1 MNELIRDQTFEGI
14 NFVEKP
20 IAADFEDC
28 VFKSCFFSKA
38 RLSNLS
44 FTNCTF
50 ENCDLS
56 GANLHKAAFQDC
68 EFIAC
73 KMLGM
78 GFDTCASFLF
88 QITCD
93 SCMLNFSNF
102 YKVDLSSSHFVKS
115 QLKEADFTEA
125 NLSGISLTECDLA
138 GATFERTNLQK
149 ADFSTA
155 INYSLIPENNKLTGA
170 LFSKEGL
177 PGLLLSYKIKIVAN

>member
-1 MNELIRDQTFEGI
+1 MNELLTDKTFEGH
-14 NFVEKP
+14 NFVENS
-20 IAADFEDC
+20 IVADFEDC
-28 VFKSCFFSKA
+28 VFKSCFFAKA
-38 RLSNLS
+38 KLSNLS

-68 EFIAC
+68 EFISC

-93 SCMLNFSNF
+93 SCLLNFSNF
-102 YKVDLSSSHFVKS
+102 YKVDLTSSQFIKC
-115 QLKEADFTEA
+115 QLKEVDFTEA

-138 GATFERTNLQK
+138 GSTFEQTNLQK
-149 ADFSTA
+149 TDFSSA
-155 INYSLIPENNKLTGA
+155 LNYTLIPEHNKVTGA
-170 LFSKEGL
+170 IFSKEGL
-177 PGLLLSYKIKIVAN
+177 PGLLNSYKIKIV